1 MMKVKQEILHKPFKN
16 NKPQI
21 SRIAQSHCSML
32 TSSVPSV
39 IHYISPNLL
48 WVKTLS
54 LPGKTALKRRLKIKA
69 FEISRS
75 VLPCDTNRCWGQSKN
90 RCPSWISISQK
101 SCPTRA
107 FSSSTKLW
115 FNTEATSSIQ
125 QTCIDPLIGVR
136 QDGRHYLFGAHIHLV
151 CARMCTDIHI
161 RSSWLLPTYLKP
173 LTSPSANQGA
183 TPMLLVNQHLAW
195 KCQSFSLKKKTKDAS
210 NLNY

>member
-75 VLPCDTNRCWGQSKN
+75 VLPCDTDRCWGQSKN
-90 RCPSWISISQK
+90 RCPSWISRSQK
-101 SCPTRA
+101 SCSTRA

-115 FNTEATSSIQ
+115 FNSEATSSIR
-125 QTCIDPLIGVR
+125 QTCSDPLRGVR

-151 CARMCTDIHI
+151 CAVCA
-161 RSSWLLPTYLKP
+161 
-173 LTSPSANQGA
+173 LTSTYAQADFYQHILSPWPHLQSTREPPQCCWWANIWHEN
-183 TPMLLVNQHLAW
+183 VNLFH
-195 KCQSFSLKKKTKDAS
+195 
-210 NLNY
+210 